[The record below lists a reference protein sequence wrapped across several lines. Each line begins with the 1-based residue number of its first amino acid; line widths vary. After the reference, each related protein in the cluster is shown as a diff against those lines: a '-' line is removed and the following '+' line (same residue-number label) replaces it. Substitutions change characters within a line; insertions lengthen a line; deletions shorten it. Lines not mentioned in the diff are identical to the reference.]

1 MDNEKK
7 LFRLDL
13 SIAVEATSAQEA
25 FDILVTDETLKQIRE
40 LVIKSK
46 DNIKEMFEKED
57 RMRTCYIQACLAY
70 VKIAFQ
76 SRLKEKMA
84 FIA

>member
-25 FDILVTDETLKQIRE
+25 FDIKR
-40 LVIKSK
+40 
-46 DNIKEMFEKED
+46 
-57 RMRTCYIQACLAY
+57 
-70 VKIAFQ
+70 
-76 SRLKEKMA
+76 
-84 FIA
+84 

>member
-25 FDILVTDETLKQIRE
+25 CDILVTDETLKQIRE

-57 RMRTCYIQACLAY
+57 SEPAI
-70 VKIAFQ
+70 IN
-76 SRLKEKMA
+76 
-84 FIA
+84 